1 MEQVGGGKNHQWQL
15 MNRKVRQ
22 IIYPDNFA
30 KTMEQL
36 RNNIVSR
43 KGYIIKVE
51 YFLQRLLNGFCYAD
65 GTFCI
70 I

>member
-1 MEQVGGGKNHQWQL
+1 MRADDLLVQMEQFSTDKNQWQL

-43 KGYIIKVE
+43 KDDIVGDTR
-51 YFLQRLLNGFCYAD
+51 QR
-65 GTFCI
+65 TR
-70 I
+70 